1 MFTKHVNFHT
11 FFVNDTSCVS
21 LFVNHKRNIFPFSFY
36 NFCDLPAVFILK
48 DLKDR
53 AETIVYHFSTWKP
66 QPSIKYVWRQCFF
79 ICTGQFIKI
88 SIKLR
93 CQFCKTVIASITQTP
108 KYVPWHYMSPI
119 LTLLTLV
126 ITGNSSC
133 GNVRGICN
141 SALQLNN
148 TMLSGHLL
156 DTCWLSSV
164 WEIFACSWG
173 YI

>member
-1 MFTKHVNFHT
+1 MIHHAYRYLWITSVKYFHSV
-11 FFVNDTSCVS
+11 FIIFCDT
-21 LFVNHKRNIFPFSFY
+21 I
-36 NFCDLPAVFILK
+36 DLPAVFILK

-53 AETIVYHFSTWKP
+53 AETIVYHFSTRKP
-66 QPSIKYVWRQCFF
+66 QSSIKYVWRQCFF
-79 ICTGQFIKI
+79 ICTGEFIKI

-108 KYVPWHYMSPI
+108 LKYVPWHYMSPI
-119 LTLLTLV
+119 LTLLTLL

-133 GNVRGICN
+133 GNVRWICN

-164 WEIFACSWG
+164 WEIFACSLG